1 MKQSIAA
8 WRKKANM
15 SQTDLAEAIG
25 VSQKAVS
32 AWETCKANPN
42 AENLYKMGKI
52 FKLNPSDRI
61 LLPKDLI

>member
-1 MKQSIAA
+1 
-8 WRKKANM
+8 M

-32 AWETCKANPN
+32 AWETCRANPN
-42 AENLYKMGKI
+42 AESLYKMEKI